1 MTYPDFS
8 ILRLTR
14 DQQADEIEFDSA
26 ALHAVDEAESG
37 LSYDIPVEPPLPGEI
52 RTMRMA
58 HGLTQPQAAALA
70 GVAVQ
75 TWKSYESAVM
85 QARHRRPTPATWG
98 VFLLAIGEHPVGNF
112 VKK

>member
-14 DQQADEIEFDSA
+14 DEAD
-26 ALHAVDEAESG
+26 SG
-37 LSYDIPVEPPLPGEI
+37 LLYDIPVEPPLPGEI
-52 RTMRMA
+52 RAMRLA

-75 TWKSYESAVM
+75 TWKGYETPVM
-85 QARHRRPTPATWG
+85 LRNHRRPTPATWG
-98 VFLLAIGEHPVGNF
+98 LFLLAVGQHTRYE
-112 VKK
+112 VTTK